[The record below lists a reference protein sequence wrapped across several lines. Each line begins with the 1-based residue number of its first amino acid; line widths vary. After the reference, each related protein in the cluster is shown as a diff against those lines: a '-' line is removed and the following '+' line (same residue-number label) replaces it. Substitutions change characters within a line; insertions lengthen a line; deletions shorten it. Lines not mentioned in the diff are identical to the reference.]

1 MPELYYN
8 PQGILVKDKKDKK
21 DKKMSKNLTDKEM
34 MELTQKF
41 DEVQPF
47 ELAKDCVRGLLS
59 YVGEDVDR
67 EGLIDTPRRVV
78 EMYEQLTVG
87 YNEDPLAI
95 INKAIFNEGRDEL
108 VVVRDIPFYSLCE
121 HHLAPFFGTATI
133 GYIPL
138 NGRVVGLSKLARV
151 LDAYSRRLQVQER
164 LGAQIAT
171 ALYESELKPA
181 GVGVYIQA
189 EHFCMAMRGVQKPG
203 TSTVTNTTLG
213 WLDTNRGPQAGTTNS
228 YREEWMQ
235 AVVGR

>member
-1 MPELYYN
+1 MGDVHYTRTGL
-8 PQGILVKDKKDKK
+8 LVENHYKDYHKTES
-21 DKKMSKNLTDKEM
+21 KKMSKVSINNFEEAKEN
-34 MELTQKF
+34 
-41 DEVQPF
+41 VQ
-47 ELAKDCVRGLLS
+47 GLLGFM
-59 YVGEDVDR
+59 GEDISR

-78 EMYEQLTVG
+78 EMYQELTQG
-87 YNEDPLAI
+87 YQEDPLAI
-95 INKAIFNEGRDEL
+95 INKAIFQEGRDEL

-133 GYIPL
+133 GYIPC

-164 LGAQIAT
+164 LGAQVAT
-171 ALYESELKPA
+171 ALKESDLHPN

-213 WLDTNRGPQAGTTNS
+213 WLSAPTIGNPGPNT
-228 YREEWMQ
+228 YRDEWMQ
-235 AVVGR
+235 TVAGR